1 MNRFGTIYL
10 FLTTLVFFISN
21 CLAQEDRGEYL
32 GNLGRSL
39 KYRLSHPGKDHET
52 LLRDL
57 YDYNNNLEEIHTN
70 ITSGDENVV
79 KEALDFVQELIES
92 GGPPHLNIEIDFD
105 EFLFKIFKNDR
116 DVQAIDNILKDNR
129 KIWEKLKTIYEKHA
143 QI

>member
-1 MNRFGTIYL
+1 MKSLCAVYL
-10 FLTTLVFFISN
+10 FLVMLFSISI
-21 CLAQEDRGEYL
+21 CQEHIGEYL
-32 GNLGRSL
+32 DKLGRSL

-57 YDYNNNLEEIHTN
+57 FDYYNNLKEVHTN
-70 ITSGDENVV
+70 ITSGDEKIV
-79 KEALDFVQELIES
+79 KESLDFVQELIES

-116 DVQAIDNILKDNR
+116 DVQAIDNVLKDNR
-129 KIWEKLKTIYEKHA
+129 KTWDKLKSIYEKHA

>member
-1 MNRFGTIYL
+1 ML
-10 FLTTLVFFISN
+10 FSISI
-21 CLAQEDRGEYL
+21 CQQDIGEYL
-32 GNLGRSL
+32 DKLGRSL

-57 YDYNNNLEEIHTN
+57 FDYYNNLKEVHTN
-70 ITSGDENVV
+70 ITSHDEKTV
-79 KEALDFVQELIES
+79 KESLDFVQELIES

-116 DVQAIDNILKDNR
+116 DVQAIDNVLKDNR
-129 KIWEKLKTIYEKHA
+129 KTWETLKSIYEKHA